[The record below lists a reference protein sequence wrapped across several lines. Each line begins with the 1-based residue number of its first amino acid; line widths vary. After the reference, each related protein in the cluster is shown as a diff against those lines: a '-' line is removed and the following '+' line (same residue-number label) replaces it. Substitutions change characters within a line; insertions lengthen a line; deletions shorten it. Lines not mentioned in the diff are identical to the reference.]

1 MKKII
6 FFNTA
11 VSSLNVG
18 DTIIMESC
26 SRIIKNIF
34 KEEFFVDIPTHLN
47 LSRRDFGL
55 VKDNK
60 FMFVCGSNLLR
71 GMKLASYKNPWKV
84 GILFLIYI
92 LLNKINNVVLVGVGW
107 SGYKYEKMTLLEKT
121 FLRKLLKNGHMHSV
135 RDEYTKSI
143 LNNIGIEN
151 VINTGCITT
160 WNLTEEHCKK
170 ITLKKNDNVVI
181 TFTDYNRDYEK
192 DGKLL
197 EIIQKNYKHIYFWPQ
212 GSGDLKYMKE
222 LTSKNNIAYKIIPS
236 NYEAYDKFL
245 SSVECDFIGTRLHG
259 GIKAL
264 QACKRTIIIG
274 IDNRAIEMRG
284 NNLIIIDRNKLEEEL
299 DEKINSEFRTDI
311 KLYKENIE
319 KWKLQFKDK
328 N

>member
-197 EIIQKNYKHIYFWPQ
+197 EIIQKNY
-212 GSGDLKYMKE
+212 
-222 LTSKNNIAYKIIPS
+222 
-236 NYEAYDKFL
+236 
-245 SSVECDFIGTRLHG
+245 
-259 GIKAL
+259 
-264 QACKRTIIIG
+264 
-274 IDNRAIEMRG
+274 
-284 NNLIIIDRNKLEEEL
+284 
-299 DEKINSEFRTDI
+299 
-311 KLYKENIE
+311 
-319 KWKLQFKDK
+319 
-328 N
+328 